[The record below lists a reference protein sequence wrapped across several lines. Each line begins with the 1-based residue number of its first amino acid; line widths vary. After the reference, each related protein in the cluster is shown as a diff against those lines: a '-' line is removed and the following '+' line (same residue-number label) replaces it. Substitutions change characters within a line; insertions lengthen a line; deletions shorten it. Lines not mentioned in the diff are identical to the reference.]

1 LSFSDFQ
8 AQRREVPL
16 RVGYVLKRFPR
27 LTETFILNEMLEL
40 ERHGA
45 IVEVFSLREPRDEP
59 RHPDLARLNAT
70 IHYLTSSLPADPCGE
85 DAFEA
90 LWRGKPVEK
99 ARKLRRQAARISGIA
114 ASAGL
119 DHLHAHFASDAATA
133 ALIAGEL
140 SGVPV
145 SFTAHA
151 RDIYHTYVSPEVDDA
166 VRRAKLEMAGFV
178 VTVSDYNAR
187 YLHELSGG
195 RARIQRIYNG
205 IDTTTFEP
213 DAGIAR
219 ERDLILSVGRLVEK
233 KGLDDLVTACA
244 RLRDQDVAFRCRIV
258 GEGPLRGALEARIET
273 LGLAAHVRL
282 LGALP
287 QHEVRA
293 MMHRARLMVLPC
305 VVSSSGDRD
314 GLPTVLLESLA
325 VGLPA
330 VSTSVSGVPEIIDDG
345 TTGLLVEPSDCE
357 GLASAMRRLLDDD
370 GLAGALSRAGRRKAL
385 AAFDLSTN
393 VNVLKNLMHTHAGIG
408 AGLNDNRGTVHAHRL
423 SIG

>member
-1 LSFSDFQ
+1 MSFSEITD
-8 AQRREVPL
+8 RSGEVPL

-40 ERHGA
+40 ERQGA

-59 RHPDLARLNAT
+59 RHPDLASLKARV
-70 IHYLTSSLPADPCGE
+70 HYLTSSLPHDPCSD

-90 LWRGKPVEK
+90 LWRGKPLDK
-99 ARKLRRQAARISGIA
+99 ARKLRRQAARISDLA
-114 ASAGL
+114 TAAGL
-119 DHLHAHFASDAATA
+119 DHLHAHFASDAATV
-133 ALIAGEL
+133 ALMAGAF
-140 SGVPV
+140 SGISV

-151 RDIYHTYVSPEVDDA
+151 RDIYHTYVSPEIDAA

-187 YLHELSGG
+187 YLDALSAG

-205 IDTTTFEP
+205 IDTTLFEP
-213 DAGIAR
+213 DAGTLR

-244 RLRDQDVAFRCRIV
+244 RLRDQAIAFRCRIV
-258 GEGPLRGALEARIET
+258 GEGPLREALQARIDE
-273 LGLAAHVRL
+273 LGVADQVRL

-287 QHEVRA
+287 QDEVRA
-293 MMHRARLMVLPC
+293 LMQRARVMVLPC
-305 VVSSSGDRD
+305 VVSASGDRD

-330 VSTSVSGVPEIIDDG
+330 VSTSVSGVPEIIEDG
-345 TTGLLVEPSDCE
+345 ATGLLVEP
-357 GLASAMRRLLDDD
+357 
-370 GLAGALSRAGRRKAL
+370 
-385 AAFDLSTN
+385 
-393 VNVLKNLMHTHAGIG
+393 
-408 AGLNDNRGTVHAHRL
+408 
-423 SIG
+423 